1 MRGSCK
7 LPHACGQA
15 PALVSAGPIRPAWPR
30 RCLSP
35 ALPAKGVNMQS
46 SASQLQQAID
56 INRVC
61 TWLYLQFLAVIYLCA
76 RVNSWHWQ
84 DRQWQIHMELLKFWM
99 LLEDKID
106 WRSSSMIYVSNKYLS
121 NLWYWY
127 ASHIRPKCSI
137 AHIQFPTRLVW
148 ILSTVSLC
156 QMSQSMRLNLFR
168 SLALT
173 ISRSPPVDK
182 KTGEEKSDEHD
193 KWHTRNDCKMQ
204 FLKAF
209 AKKLV
214 VNYKPHP
221 KAGLWPNHPT
231 VFGLTM
237 FCLCLWWSY
246 FILLLLQI
254 ENSEKKSERIPTLHC
269 DDNTSLPKNF

>member
-1 MRGSCK
+1 
-7 LPHACGQA
+7 
-15 PALVSAGPIRPAWPR
+15 
-30 RCLSP
+30 
-35 ALPAKGVNMQS
+35 
-46 SASQLQQAID
+46 
-56 INRVC
+56 
-61 TWLYLQFLAVIYLCA
+61 
-76 RVNSWHWQ
+76 
-84 DRQWQIHMELLKFWM
+84 M
-99 LLEDKID
+99 LL
-106 WRSSSMIYVSNKYLS
+106 
-121 NLWYWY
+121 
-127 ASHIRPKCSI
+127 
-137 AHIQFPTRLVW
+137 

-156 QMSQSMRLNLFR
+156 HMSQSMRLNLFR

-209 AKKLV
+209 AKKPV

-231 VFGLTM
+231 VIGLTM

-254 ENSEKKSERIPTLHC
+254 ENSEKNQRESRPFIEMIIPVYQK
-269 DDNTSLPKNF
+269 TSSLAPKFVIQNS